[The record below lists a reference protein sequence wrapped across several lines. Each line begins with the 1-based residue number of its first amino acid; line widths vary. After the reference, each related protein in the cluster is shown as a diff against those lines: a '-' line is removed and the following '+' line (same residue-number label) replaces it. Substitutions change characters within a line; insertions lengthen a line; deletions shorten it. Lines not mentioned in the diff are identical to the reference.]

1 MGVRSNKGVLYLIL
15 LLLICGLAGGAIGEA
30 LGENFKNLI
39 FLKKYFLIGM
49 PNPLTLD
56 LKLIS
61 LTLGI
66 NFKVNLVSL
75 IGMLVGFFIYKKM

>member
-1 MGVRSNKGVLYLIL
+1 MRNNSNKGLVYLVL

-30 LGENFKNLI
+30 LGENLKSLL

-49 PNPLTLD
+49 PAPVTLD

-61 LTLGI
+61 LTFGI
-66 NFKVNLVSL
+66 NFRVNILSL
-75 IGMLVGFFIYKKM
+75 FGMLIGFFIYKKM

>member
-1 MGVRSNKGVLYLIL
+1 MGNRSNRGLVYLVL

-30 LGENFKNLI
+30 LGESFKSFI

-49 PNPLTLD
+49 PNPITLD

-61 LTLGI
+61 LTFGI
-66 NFKVNLVSL
+66 NFRVNILSL
-75 IGMLVGFFIYKKM
+75 IGMLIGFFIYKKM